1 MKSQE
6 VKHKIHPIQDLLKS
20 LKQLFED
27 KKYLEVL
34 YLVQKNKELLDT
46 EFLDYF
52 YFDDKVACLIF
63 AGISYIELGLYTRA
77 LAIFKNIELRYANI
91 KSFKQFWKNISK
103 RPVDK
108 AMFDMAENALNLL
121 KTQIRIFNS
130 SNNCRYLSNMAYT
143 CYKLKKY
150 KDAIKYYKKA
160 LVRNKKDIQ
169 LNLGIAQS
177 QYRIYKFLLPRDVRI
192 WFRKTIEIFSGYGTS
207 FDTLLAIGKMYYFL
221 KEYEISLSF
230 VQKALEFAQKEPQ
243 NKIYAYDWLS
253 RIAYKTKHN
262 SVAIHFYE
270 EIIKCLVE
278 YPDNQQD
285 VIHPKPK
292 MSDMLKY
299 LNKNKQIVRNQEI
312 RVIWYTVIVSI
323 IFTIVFG
330 IISNWTF
337 FKELFE
343 HFFFILNKLF

>member
-6 VKHKIHPIQDLLKS
+6 VKNKTHPIQVLLQN
-20 LKQLFED
+20 LKQLFEN
-27 KKYLEVL
+27 KKYLEVI
-34 YLVQKNKELLDT
+34 YSVKKNKRLLDT

-63 AGISYIELGLYTRA
+63 AGISYLELGLYTNA
-77 LAIFKNIELRYANI
+77 LAIFKSIELRYANI
-91 KSFKQFWKNISK
+91 KLFRNFWKKVSK
-103 RPVDK
+103 QPVDK
-108 AMFDMAENALNLL
+108 TMFNMSENALKLL
-121 KTQIRIFNS
+121 KAQIRLFNS
-130 SNNCRYLSNMAYT
+130 SNNGRYLSNMAYT
-143 CYKLKKY
+143 CYKLKRY

-177 QYRIYKFLLPRDVRI
+177 QYRIYKLFLPKGVKKR
-192 WFRKTIEIFSGYGTS
+192 FRKTIENFSGYGTS

-253 RIAYKTKHN
+253 RIAYKTKHH

-292 MSDMLKY
+292 MHDMLKY
-299 LNKNKQIVRNQEI
+299 LNKNKKIVRNQEI
-312 RVIWYTVIVSI
+312 RGVWYTVIVSI
-323 IFTIVFG
+323 IFTIFFG
-330 IISNWTF
+330 IISNLSFFQNLFFNLINTF
-337 FKELFE
+337 Y
-343 HFFFILNKLF
+343 